1 MLLLLRDK
9 FGDSFDET
17 LTDCVSK
24 FKVLRDMLQW
34 LKVCM
39 NKDIHENDVQP
50 IFMLLLD
57 HIIEKLHPKESLEV
71 FSPSPNDFVLKGV
84 LEMKRSPGGPTES
97 KNLRGRTDLVVF
109 KVDGNVLPDEGC
121 PIVNNWLF
129 HVELKRPLSSN
140 FNSARSQ
147 LLCQSEVI
155 VQMTDGES
163 CILGCLTDFRRIIL
177 NVRVIGGTYGR
188 EFFTSACVET
198 PQKYMIR
205 LLFLFCGLSRDELFT
220 LAQNSAAA
228 GQAQS
233 IGPNQDIVSGGSEV
247 ILQGDNNTSTKRF
260 LEGDVKHTLPKN
272 NAMEAY
278 LSIDTDSDDDSDDDS
293 DEDED
298 EYLEQL
304 RFNEWDARRRDAK
317 HLCRRTLDELQEGVD
332 APGGPRLKP

>member
-1 MLLLLRDK
+1 
-9 FGDSFDET
+9 
-17 LTDCVSK
+17 
-24 FKVLRDMLQW
+24 
-34 LKVCM
+34 
-39 NKDIHENDVQP
+39 
-50 IFMLLLD
+50 
-57 HIIEKLHPKESLEV
+57 
-71 FSPSPNDFVLKGV
+71 
-84 LEMKRSPGGPTES
+84 MKRSPGGPTES
-97 KNLRGRTDLVVF
+97 KTLRGRTDVVVC
-109 KVDGNVLPDEGC
+109 KVEENVLPDEVG

-129 HVELKRPLSSN
+129 HVEFKRPSSSN

-155 VQMTDGES
+155 AQMTDGES

-188 EFFTSACVET
+188 VFYTSACVET

-205 LLFLFCGLSRDELFT
+205 LLFLFCGLPRDELFT

-233 IGPNQDIVSGGSEV
+233 IELNQDIVSGGSEV
-247 ILQGDNNTSTKRF
+247 ILQGDNTNTTLSTKRF